1 MDLNAA
7 QEAAVDGGGTL
18 FLQGPAGTGKTTA
31 LRLRLLRL
39 LREGEP
45 SYTLLMLVAEL
56 PQRGDVLDV
65 LHAADVGAYSDLQVI
80 TYPSLAK
87 EMVTLFWPLVAR
99 PAGFARPYQPPTLL
113 SYDMAQLLMWAE
125 VDRALEGGAFADLR
139 LRPQQIVSQV
149 LDTLNRAALNRL
161 TLTAAIER
169 QISTWTGEPDHLRH
183 LRQVETTAR
192 AFRTICLQNNL
203 LEMSLVTEVFDRHL
217 VEHPEFSRYFSE
229 RFRHLLVDNVEE
241 QTPAGQHFIGTLLNA
256 TQSTTLVYD
265 DGGGYKRFLS
275 ADPAHGRLLGDA
287 CATRLVFDES
297 FVAPPP
303 VAALGHLLSRYLIGD
318 TGPTAQAE
326 TALLAHVTGRY
337 RRDMIASL
345 VDYLADLLEDG
356 TVAPAEVA
364 LIAPYLD
371 GALHYSLT
379 QALKEAGI
387 PYFVLR
393 RRSSPREEPRIRA
406 WLTWLAVAHPSWGIF
421 PSTYDVA
428 EALALSIEGLD
439 PARAALLAEHLYDPG
454 GPALLDDGTLPEAA
468 RARIGAEMIAL
479 TGRLQGWLREN
490 GETEAAAAFLYR
502 LFNELLSDPA
512 FRAEADVAGAA
523 ICDWLVRTAERLQDA
538 GPAIGLLGDAAV
550 GKALI
555 TGINQGLVTANP
567 PDLGDPPDPDGI
579 MISTAY
585 GFLLAERPVHVQV
598 WLEVAA
604 TGWWDIPRQPLN
616 NVFVQ
621 AASWPSQRLWT
632 AEEEVRVRNQ
642 LLSQVI
648 RGLTMRCT
656 GGIVLA
662 NSDLDRR
669 GQQQDGPLWRALQA
683 MLPLPPL

>member
-1 MDLNAA
+1 MKLNAA
-7 QEAAVDGGGTL
+7 QEAAVAGSGTL
-18 FLQGPAGTGKTTA
+18 FLHGPAGSGKTTA
-31 LRLRLLRL
+31 LRSRLLRL
-39 LREGEP
+39 LQAGEP
-45 SYTLLMLVAEL
+45 AYTLLMLVAEL
-56 PQRGDVLDV
+56 PQRGDVLAG
-65 LHAADVGAYSDLQVI
+65 LHSADIGAYSDLQVI
-80 TYPSLAK
+80 TYPSLARD
-87 EMVTLFWPLVAR
+87 MVTLFWPLVAR
-99 PAGFARPYQPPTLL
+99 PAGFARPYQPPTVL
-113 SYDMAQLLMWAE
+113 SYDMAQLLMWGE

-161 TLTAAIER
+161 TLTGAVER

-241 QTPAGQHFIGTLLNA
+241 QTPAGHHFIATLLEA
-256 TQSTTLVYD
+256 TQSTTLVFD
-265 DGGGYKRFLS
+265 EGGGYKRFLS
-275 ADPAHGRLLGDA
+275 ADPANGRALGDA
-287 CATRLVFDES
+287 CRTRLPFTTS
-297 FVAPPP
+297 FVAPAP
-303 VAALGHLLSRYLIGD
+303 VQALGHLVSRYLVGE
-318 TGPTAQAE
+318 TGPSEQAE
-326 TALLAHVTGRY
+326 TALLAHITGRY
-337 RRDMIASL
+337 RRDMIANL
-345 VDYLADLLEDG
+345 VAYLSELLEDG
-356 TVAPAEVA
+356 SVAPGEVA

-379 QALKEAGI
+379 QALQEAAI

-406 WLTWLAVAHPSWGIF
+406 WLTWLALAHPDWGEF

-454 GPALLDDGTLPEAA
+454 GPALLDDDVLPETA
-468 RARIGAEMIAL
+468 RARIGEEMIAL
-479 TGRLQGWLREN
+479 TGRLRAWLLEN
-490 GETEAAAAFLYR
+490 GGAGPADTFLYR
-502 LFNELLSDPA
+502 LFNELLSQPA
-512 FRAEADVAGAA
+512 FRAETDIAGAA
-523 ICDWLVRTAERLQDA
+523 ICDWLVRTAGRLRDA
-538 GPAIGLLGDAAV
+538 GPAIGLITDAAV

-567 PDLGDPPDPDGI
+567 PDLGDPPDPDGV

-585 GFLLAERPVHVQV
+585 GFLLAEHPVHVQV
-598 WLEVAA
+598 WLETAA

-621 AASWPSQRLWT
+621 AASWPPQRLWT

-648 RGLTMRCT
+648 RGLTARCT
-656 GGIVLA
+656 GGVILA

-669 GQQQDGPLWRALQA
+669 GQQQDGALWRALQA
-683 MLPLPPL
+683 VLPLDAP